1 MARLLLYGSAS
12 LAYAQSCYWPAET
25 QANSNW
31 TPCDASKSASHCCHA
46 EDLCLNNGYCFAQAG
61 SGNGFPNRLVRG
73 ACTDRSWQS
82 GSCPQYCADV
92 SAGGEQTIA
101 LVQDEANGRFCCG
114 FGTLFFDGSN
124 CTTATR
130 GSNAPFNLHPEL
142 AILDRSNGATTLSTA
157 AVATAASGVTAS
169 TVTSTVVVTASAGS
183 AITAPASATASTGST
198 SVVAVG
204 AGIAVPL
211 GILLI
216 AVSAIAV
223 ILWRRNKRLTQ
234 QMDQKERQY
243 QNQSAYDKKDV
254 QSSYDTQRAALLP
267 VSEVDGTSIVP
278 ELAANERGLKRGRS
292 GK

>member
-1 MARLLLYGSAS
+1 MARLLLYGFVS

-25 QANSNW
+25 QADSNW
-31 TPCDASKSASHCCHA
+31 TPCDASQNVSHCCHA

-82 GSCPQYCADV
+82 SSCPQYCADV

-101 LVQDEANGRFCCG
+101 LVQDEANGWFCCG
-114 FGTLFFDGSN
+114 FGTLFFNGSN

-157 AVATAASGVTAS
+157 AGATAVTGGTAS
-169 TVTSTVVVTASAGS
+169 TVTSTVVVTANAASLGATGS
-183 AITAPASATASTGST
+183 GGST

-204 AGIAVPL
+204 AGVAVPL

-223 ILWRRNKRLTQ
+223 LLWRRNKRLIQ
-234 QMDQKERQY
+234 QMDQKDRQY
-243 QNQSAYDKKDV
+243 QAQSAYDTKDV
-254 QSSYDTQRAALLP
+254 QSAYDTQRAALLP

>member
-1 MARLLLYGSAS
+1 M
-12 LAYAQSCYWPAET
+12 
-25 QANSNW
+25 
-31 TPCDASKSASHCCHA
+31 
-46 EDLCLNNGYCFAQAG
+46 
-61 SGNGFPNRLVRG
+61 GFPTDWYEVLVR
-73 ACTDRSWQS
+73 TDPGR
-82 GSCPQYCADV
+82 AV
-92 SAGGEQTIA
+92 AARNTA
-101 LVQDEANGRFCCG
+101 RMDEANGWFCCG
-114 FGTLFFDGSN
+114 YGTLFFDGSN

-157 AVATAASGVTAS
+157 AGTTAATGGTAS
-169 TVTSTVVVTASAGS
+169 TITSTVTMTASAAS
-183 AITAPASATASTGST
+183 APATASSGST

-223 ILWRRNKRLTQ
+223 ILWRRNKRLIQ

-243 QNQSAYDKKDV
+243 QAQSAYDKKDLHFP
-254 QSSYDTQRAALLP
+254 YDTQRAALLP